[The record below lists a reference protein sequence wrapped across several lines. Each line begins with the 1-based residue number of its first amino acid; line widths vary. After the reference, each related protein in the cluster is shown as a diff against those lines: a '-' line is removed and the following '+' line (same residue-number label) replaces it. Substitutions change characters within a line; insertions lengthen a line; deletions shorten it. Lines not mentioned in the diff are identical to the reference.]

1 MKAVVLEE
9 TRAIIVRQVP
19 DTEMRETTDGLLR
32 LTSPTSGSAAEA
44 KGKVKIKTNVA
55 LLRFSHCVAA
65 LEPGHRFCEGSGKRR
80 LPSLHNRAG
89 A

>member
-32 LTSPTSGSAAEA
+32 LTSPALGSAADA
-44 KGKVKIKTNVA
+44 KGKVKTDVA

-65 LEPGHRFCEGSGKRR
+65 LEPGHRFCEGSAKRR